1 MTLVS
6 FLSNIR
12 NAAIMNAVIVIFHIW
27 VALAIEGVG
36 FLAIVLPIGA
46 LIAGSYYFK
55 GKIGALLLLLPT
67 LAYLVVVPDMINGLS
82 EASSPDN
89 EIGFGVFI
97 LIPFW
102 WLTIISNIFTI
113 LVELRRKKEVRKD
126 NLIQY

>member
-1 MTLVS
+1 MTIAN

-27 VALAIEGVG
+27 VAIAIEGLG
-36 FLAIVLPIGA
+36 FLVIVLPIGA
-46 LIAGSYYFK
+46 LVAAAYYFK

-67 LAYLVVVPDMINGLS
+67 LAYLVVVPDMLSGLS
-82 EASSPDN
+82 EASSPEN

-102 WLTIISNIFTI
+102 WLTIISNIFSIIT
-113 LVELRRKKEVRKD
+113 EFRRKKEI
-126 NLIQY
+126 N

>member
-1 MTLVS
+1 MTIAN

-27 VALAIEGVG
+27 VAIAVEGLG

-46 LIAGSYYFK
+46 LVAAAYYFK

-67 LAYLVVVPDMINGLS
+67 LAYLAVVPDMINGLS
-82 EASSPDN
+82 EASSPEN
-89 EIGFGVFI
+89 EIGFAIFI

-102 WLTIISNIFTI
+102 WITIISNIFSI
-113 LVELRRKKEVRKD
+113 LAEIRRKKEEIKT
-126 NLIQY
+126 N

>member
-27 VALAIEGVG
+27 VALAIEGIG

-113 LVELRRKKEVRKD
+113 LVELRRKKEE
-126 NLIQY
+126 I

>member
-12 NAAIMNAVIVIFHIW
+12 NAAIMNAIIVIFHIW

-113 LVELRRKKEVRKD
+113 LVELRRKKEE
-126 NLIQY
+126 I

>member
-1 MTLVS
+1 MMTLGS

-113 LVELRRKKEVRKD
+113 LVELRRKKEE
-126 NLIQY
+126 I

>member
-12 NAAIMNAVIVIFHIW
+12 NVAIMNAIIVIFHIW
-27 VALAIEGVG
+27 VAIAIEGIG

-46 LIAGSYYFK
+46 LVAGAYYFK
-55 GKIGALLLLLPT
+55 GKLGALLLLLPT
-67 LAYLVVVPDMINGLS
+67 LAYLVVVPEMINGLS
-82 EASSPDN
+82 NASAPEN

-102 WLTIISNIFTI
+102 WLTIISNIFTA
-113 LVELRRKKEVRKD
+113 LTELRRKKEI
-126 NLIQY
+126 N

>member
-36 FLAIVLPIGA
+36 FLSIVLPIGA

-113 LVELRRKKEVRKD
+113 LAELRRKKEE
-126 NLIQY
+126 I

>member
-1 MTLVS
+1 MTIAN

-27 VALAIEGVG
+27 VAIAVEGLG

-46 LIAGSYYFK
+46 LVAAAYYFK

-67 LAYLVVVPDMINGLS
+67 LAYLAVVPDMINGLS
-82 EASSPDN
+82 EASSPEN
-89 EIGFGVFI
+89 EIGFAIFI

-102 WLTIISNIFTI
+102 WLTIISNIFSI
-113 LVELRRKKEVRKD
+113 LAEIRRKKEEIKTD
-126 NLIQY
+126 

>member
-1 MTLVS
+1 MTIAN

-27 VALAIEGVG
+27 VAFAIEGVG

-113 LVELRRKKEVRKD
+113 LAELRRKKVE
-126 NLIQY
+126 I

>member
-67 LAYLVVVPDMINGLS
+67 LAYLVVVPDMINELS
-82 EASSPDN
+82 EASNPDN

-113 LVELRRKKEVRKD
+113 LAELRRKKEE
-126 NLIQY
+126 I

>member
-1 MTLVS
+1 MTIVN

-12 NAAIMNAVIVIFHIW
+12 NSAIMNAVIVIFHIW

-113 LVELRRKKEVRKD
+113 LVELRRKKEE
-126 NLIQY
+126 I

>member
-36 FLAIVLPIGA
+36 FLALVLPIGA

-113 LVELRRKKEVRKD
+113 LVELRRKKEE
-126 NLIQY
+126 I

>member
-67 LAYLVVVPDMINGLS
+67 LAYLVVVADMINGLS

-113 LVELRRKKEVRKD
+113 LVELRRKKEE
-126 NLIQY
+126 I

>member
-1 MTLVS
+1 MMTLVS

-27 VALAIEGVG
+27 VAFAIEGVG

-113 LVELRRKKEVRKD
+113 LVELRRKKEE
-126 NLIQY
+126 I

>member
-1 MTLVS
+1 MTIVS

-27 VALAIEGVG
+27 VAIAIEGLG
-36 FLAIVLPIGA
+36 FLGIVLPIGA
-46 LIAGSYYFK
+46 LVAGAYYFK

-67 LAYLVVVPDMINGLS
+67 LAYLVVVPDMLNGLS
-82 EASSPDN
+82 EVSDPEN

-102 WLTIISNIFTI
+102 WLTIISNIFSIIT
-113 LVELRRKKEVRKD
+113 ELRRKKEGV
-126 NLIQY
+126 

>member
-1 MTLVS
+1 MTLAN

-27 VALAIEGVG
+27 VAIAVEGLG

-46 LIAGSYYFK
+46 LVAAAYYFK

-67 LAYLVVVPDMINGLS
+67 LAYLAVVPDMINGLS
-82 EASSPDN
+82 EASSPEN
-89 EIGFGVFI
+89 EIGFAIFI

-102 WLTIISNIFTI
+102 WITIISNIFSI
-113 LVELRRKKEVRKD
+113 IAEIRRKKEEIKT
-126 NLIQY
+126 N

>member
-1 MTLVS
+1 MMTLVS

-55 GKIGALLLLLPT
+55 G
-67 LAYLVVVPDMINGLS
+67 
-82 EASSPDN
+82 
-89 EIGFGVFI
+89 
-97 LIPFW
+97 W
-102 WLTIISNIFTI
+102 
-113 LVELRRKKEVRKD
+113 
-126 NLIQY
+126 

>member
-1 MTLVS
+1 MTVVS

-27 VALAIEGVG
+27 VAIAIEGLG
-36 FLAIVLPIGA
+36 FLGIVLPIGA
-46 LIAGSYYFK
+46 LVAGAYYFK

-67 LAYLVVVPDMINGLS
+67 LAYLVVVPDMLNGLS
-82 EASSPDN
+82 EVSDPEN

-102 WLTIISNIFTI
+102 WLTIISNIFSIIT
-113 LVELRRKKEVRKD
+113 ELRRKKEGV
-126 NLIQY
+126 

>member
-27 VALAIEGVG
+27 VAFAIEGVG

-67 LAYLVVVPDMINGLS
+67 LAYLVVVPDMINGLR

-113 LVELRRKKEVRKD
+113 LVELRRKKEE
-126 NLIQY
+126 I

>member
-1 MTLVS
+1 MMTLVS

-12 NAAIMNAVIVIFHIW
+12 NSAIMNAVIVIFHIW

-113 LVELRRKKEVRKD
+113 LVELRRKKEE
-126 NLIQY
+126 I

>member
-12 NAAIMNAVIVIFHIW
+12 NVAIMNAIIVIFHIW
-27 VALAIEGVG
+27 VAIAIEGIG

-46 LIAGSYYFK
+46 LVAGAYYFK
-55 GKIGALLLLLPT
+55 GKLGALLLLLPT
-67 LAYLVVVPDMINGLS
+67 LAYLVVVPEMINGLS
-82 EASSPDN
+82 NASGPEN

-102 WLTIISNIFTI
+102 WLTIISNIFTA
-113 LVELRRKKEVRKD
+113 LTELRRKKEI
-126 NLIQY
+126 N

>member
-6 FLSNIR
+6 FFSNIR

-113 LVELRRKKEVRKD
+113 LAELRRKKEE
-126 NLIQY
+126 I

>member
-1 MTLVS
+1 MTIVN

-27 VALAIEGVG
+27 VAIAIEGLG

-46 LIAGSYYFK
+46 LIAAAYYFK

-82 EASSPDN
+82 EASSAEN

-102 WLTIISNIFTI
+102 WLTIISNIFSI
-113 LVELRRKKEVRKD
+113 LAELRRKKEE
-126 NLIQY
+126 I

>member
-46 LIAGSYYFK
+46 LIVGSYYFK

-67 LAYLVVVPDMINGLS
+67 LAYLVVVPDMVNGLS
-82 EASSPDN
+82 EASSADN

-113 LVELRRKKEVRKD
+113 LVELRRKKEE
-126 NLIQY
+126 I

>member
-12 NAAIMNAVIVIFHIW
+12 NVAIMNAIIVIFHIW
-27 VALAIEGVG
+27 VAIAIEGIG

-46 LIAGSYYFK
+46 LVAGAYYFK
-55 GKIGALLLLLPT
+55 GKLGALLLLLPT
-67 LAYLVVVPDMINGLS
+67 LAYLVVVPEMINGLS
-82 EASSPDN
+82 NASGPEN

-102 WLTIISNIFTI
+102 WLTIISNIFTA
-113 LVELRRKKEVRKD
+113 LTE
-126 NLIQY
+126 

>member
-27 VALAIEGVG
+27 VALAIEGVE

-67 LAYLVVVPDMINGLS
+67 LAYLVVVPDMING
-82 EASSPDN
+82 AKHQA
-89 EIGFGVFI
+89 
-97 LIPFW
+97 LIMKLDLEF
-102 WLTIISNIFTI
+102 LF
-113 LVELRRKKEVRKD
+113 
-126 NLIQY
+126 

>member
-97 LIPFW
+97 LIQFW
-102 WLTIISNIFTI
+102 WITIISNIFTI
-113 LVELRRKKEVRKD
+113 LVELRRKKEE
-126 NLIQY
+126 I

>member
-1 MTLVS
+1 MMTLVS

-27 VALAIEGVG
+27 VAFAIEGAG

-113 LVELRRKKEVRKD
+113 LVELRRKKEE
-126 NLIQY
+126 I

>member
-1 MTLVS
+1 MTIAN

-27 VALAIEGVG
+27 VAIAIEGLG

-46 LIAGSYYFK
+46 LVAAAYYFK

-67 LAYLVVVPDMINGLS
+67 LAYLVVVPDMLNGLS
-82 EASSPDN
+82 EASSPEN

-102 WLTIISNIFTI
+102 WLTIISNIFSI
-113 LVELRRKKEVRKD
+113 IAEFRRKKEI
-126 NLIQY
+126 N

>member
-6 FLSNIR
+6 FFSNIR
-12 NAAIMNAVIVIFHIW
+12 NAAIMNAVIIIFHIW
-27 VALAIEGVG
+27 VAFAIEGVG

-113 LVELRRKKEVRKD
+113 LAELRRKKEE
-126 NLIQY
+126 I

>member
-1 MTLVS
+1 MTIVS

-27 VALAIEGVG
+27 VAIAIEGLG
-36 FLAIVLPIGA
+36 FLGIVLPIGS
-46 LIAGSYYFK
+46 LVAGAYYFK

-67 LAYLVVVPDMINGLS
+67 LAYLVVVPDMLNGLS
-82 EASSPDN
+82 EVSDPEN

-102 WLTIISNIFTI
+102 WLTIISNIFSIIT
-113 LVELRRKKEVRKD
+113 ELRRKKEGV
-126 NLIQY
+126 

>member
-1 MTLVS
+1 MGCIS
-6 FLSNIR
+6 S
-12 NAAIMNAVIVIFHIW
+12 
-27 VALAIEGVG
+27 IEGVG

-113 LVELRRKKEVRKD
+113 LVELRRKKEE
-126 NLIQY
+126 I

>member
-1 MTLVS
+1 MTIAN

-27 VALAIEGVG
+27 VAIDVEGLG

-46 LIAGSYYFK
+46 LVAAAYYFK

-67 LAYLVVVPDMINGLS
+67 LAYLAVVPDMINGLS
-82 EASSPDN
+82 EASSPEN
-89 EIGFGVFI
+89 EIGFAIFI

-102 WLTIISNIFTI
+102 WITIISNIFSI
-113 LVELRRKKEVRKD
+113 IAEIRRKKEEIKT
-126 NLIQY
+126 N

>member
-12 NAAIMNAVIVIFHIW
+12 NAAIMNAIIVIFHIW

-67 LAYLVVVPDMINGLS
+67 LAYVVVVPDMINGLS

-113 LVELRRKKEVRKD
+113 LVELRRKKEE
-126 NLIQY
+126 I